1 MRTLTKFAAAALLA
15 AVTVGPAAQAEVA
28 IGYDD
33 GMSASYAN
41 ALAGKKVA
49 FVPLAM
55 SFDIAEGWVAG
66 MQKQADS
73 MGYDLIIRDPNW
85 NTSAGAQAITQLI
98 AEKPDII
105 IIHNPDL
112 QTYGRLIRKATESGI
127 KVIQVNLK
135 SNVNSDVYIGA
146 DWYKIAEKQA
156 QIMVSKCGSGS
167 GKSGK
172 VAIIQ
177 GIPTN
182 ATSAIGVQAFEKVL
196 GEDSGIEIV
205 ANQAAD
211 FDPTKAHTIALTILK
226 QNPDLCG
233 MIGIWDAEDVGV
245 AAAIRDV
252 GKTGEVVM
260 ISQGAGAQ
268 SACDKVIA
276 GDFTTYVAYDVA
288 QQARDINNAIA
299 TLLQSPAEAGAQP
312 FALYS
317 PLKVIDKDSV
327 HPDTCWTTDRVK
339 RDN

>member
-1 MRTLTKFAAAALLA
+1 MNFRHILAAAVLA
-15 AVTVGPAAQAEVA
+15 ATVSGATVRAETVF
-28 IGYDD
+28 DD
-33 GMSASYAN
+33 GMSVTYAN
-41 ALAGKKVA
+41 ALKGKKVA

-55 SFDIAEGWVAG
+55 SFDITEGWVAG
-66 MQKQADS
+66 MQKQADT
-73 MGYDLIIRDPNW
+73 MGYQLIIRDPNW

-98 AEKPDII
+98 AEKPDVL

-112 QTYGRLIRKATESGI
+112 QTYGRLIKKAMDAGI
-127 KVIQVNLK
+127 NVVQVNLK
-135 SNVNSDVYIGA
+135 SNMNSDAYIGA

-156 QIMVSKCGSGS
+156 QTLVKLCGEGS

-182 ATSAIGVQAFEKVL
+182 ATSAIGVQAMEAVFSQHK
-196 GEDSGIEIV
+196 EISVV

-245 AAAIRDV
+245 AAAIKEV
-252 GKTGEVVM
+252 GKTGQVALV
-260 ISQGAGAQ
+260 SQGAGAQ
-268 SACDKVIA
+268 SACDKVSSD
-276 GDFTTYVAYDVA
+276 DFTSYVAYDVA
-288 QQARDINNAIA
+288 AQSRDINNVIA
-299 TLLQSPAEAGAQP
+299 MLLQTKPEPGSKN

-317 PLKVIDKDSV
+317 PLKVIDKANV
-327 HPDTCWTTDRVK
+327 HPDTCWTSDRIK

>member
-1 MRTLTKFAAAALLA
+1 MRVRSLLTGLALSVTALA
-15 AVTVGPAAQAEVA
+15 STAGAVEAP
-28 IGYDD
+28 YDD
-33 GMSASYAN
+33 GMSATYAK
-41 ALAGKKVA
+41 ALSDKKVA

-66 MQKQADS
+66 MQKQAEQR
-73 MGYDLIIRDPNW
+73 GYQLIIRDPNW
-85 NTSAGAQAITQLI
+85 NTSGGAQAITQLI
-98 AEKPDII
+98 AEKPDVL

-112 QTYGRLIRKATESGI
+112 QSYSRLIKKAMDAGI
-127 KVIQVNLK
+127 NVIQTNLK
-135 SNVNSDVYIGA
+135 STMNSDVYVGA
-146 DWYKIAEKQA
+146 DWYRIAERQA
-156 QIMVSKCGSGS
+156 QILGKMCGEGS

-182 ATSAIGVQAFEKVL
+182 ATSAIGVQAMQAVFAKDKSIQV
-196 GEDSGIEIV
+196 V

-211 FDPTKAHTIALTILK
+211 FDSTKAHTIALTILK

-245 AAAIRDV
+245 AAAIRET
-252 GKTGEVVM
+252 GKTGQVAL

-268 SACDKVIA
+268 SACDKVGS
-276 GDFTTYVAYDVA
+276 GDFTSYIAYDVA
-288 QQARDINNAIA
+288 AQSRDINNAIA
-299 TLLQSPAEAGAQP
+299 MLLQTKPKPGSAEY
-312 FALYS
+312 ALYS
-317 PLKVIDKDSV
+317 PLKVIDKDTL

>member
-1 MRTLTKFAAAALLA
+1 MKLRSLLAGLAMSLSALAPAAFAADA
-15 AVTVGPAAQAEVA
+15 P
-28 IGYDD
+28 YDD
-33 GMSASYAN
+33 GMSASYAK

-66 MQKQADS
+66 MQKQADDH
-73 MGYDLIIRDPNW
+73 GYQLIIRDPNW
-85 NTSAGAQAITQLI
+85 NTSGGAQAITQLI

-105 IIHNPDL
+105 IVHNPDL
-112 QTYGRLIRKATESGI
+112 QSYARLIKKAMDAGI
-127 KVIQVNLK
+127 NVIQTNLK
-135 SNVNSDVYIGA
+135 STMNSDVYIGA
-146 DWYKIAEKQA
+146 DWYKIAERQA
-156 QIMVSKCGSGS
+156 QILSKTCGEGS

-182 ATSAIGVQAFEKVL
+182 ATSAIGVQAMQAVFSQHK
-196 GEDSGIEIV
+196 EIQVV

-252 GKTGEVVM
+252 GKTGQVAL

-268 SACDKVIA
+268 SACDKVSS
-276 GDFTTYVAYDVA
+276 GDFTSYIAYDVA
-288 QQARDINNAIA
+288 AQSRDITNAIA
-299 TLLQSPAEAGAQP
+299 MLLQTKPKPGSAE

-317 PLKVIDKDSV
+317 PLKVIDKDTL
-327 HPDTCWTTDRVK
+327 HPDTCWTTDRIK